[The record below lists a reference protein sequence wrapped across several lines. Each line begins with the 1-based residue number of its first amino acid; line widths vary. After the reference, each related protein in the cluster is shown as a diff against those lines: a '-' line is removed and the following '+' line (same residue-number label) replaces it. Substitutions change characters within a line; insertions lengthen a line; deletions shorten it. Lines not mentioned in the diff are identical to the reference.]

1 VTREQRFD
9 VNEIGTP
16 VDGFEGEIWELKRGT
31 FVEDADYWDEAH
43 EKPIWSIGR
52 RKTDG
57 RIFASLDSRF
67 YANEMFTC
75 IWLR

>member
-1 VTREQRFD
+1 MTRELRFD

-16 VDGFEGEIWELKRGT
+16 VDGFEGEIWELKRGA
-31 FVEDADYWDEAH
+31 FVEDADYWDAAH
-43 EKPIWSIGR
+43 EMAIWSIGR

-57 RIFASLDSRF
+57 RVFASVDSRF
-67 YANEMFTC
+67 YQNAMFYC